1 MNQSIE
7 IKTTS
12 KAKDKAAPCVRCC
25 TGAGGEI
32 PWAERGQYGKLPLKI
47 PEMGN
52 LMMESSFKKKYHEIL
67 PYNSRYMNVLKQGFV
82 C

>member
-1 MNQSIE
+1 M
-7 IKTTS
+7 
-12 KAKDKAAPCVRCC
+12 PCVRCC

-67 PYNSRYMNVLKQGFV
+67 PYNL
-82 C
+82 